1 MNEYKIHE
9 VINETRKRKL
19 TYEMTSQGLRPIVKR
34 FTSVEMT
41 VGAPNSLTTIKADF
55 DSNLWDAMKKR
66 GYVKV
71 A

>member
-1 MNEYKIHE
+1 M
-9 VINETRKRKL
+9 RKL

-34 FTSVEMT
+34 FTNVEMA
-41 VGAPNSLTTIKADF
+41 VGASNNLTTIKADF